1 MTILTMAAL
10 AWAAQMLPA
19 PAAVRWEK
27 VAEEADGHSFLDP
40 ASIRREGDLARL
52 VVRTDL
58 RAARPDT
65 IRMLVLRIAIDCRR
79 RTIGIQSGDSY
90 AEDGSFVRS
99 VEAPSGAI
107 NFVPLGLT
115 DAHAR
120 LYGRACGTAGR

>member
-10 AWAAQMLPA
+10 ALAVQTLPA
-19 PAAVRWEK
+19 PAAVRWEE

-40 ASIRREGDLARL
+40 ASLRREGDLARL

-58 RAARPDT
+58 RTARPDL
-65 IRMLVLRIAIDCRR
+65 IRMLVLRIAIDCRN

-90 AEDGSFVRS
+90 AEDGRFVRS
-99 VEAPSGAI
+99 VEAPAGAI
-107 NFVPLGLT
+107 AFQPLGTT

-120 LYGRACGTAGR
+120 LYARACGTAGR